1 MSDWQMFALFAVLTV
16 INDCKNRTGL
26 VYLMKEDE
34 AMGIVL
40 KNILAL
46 LPENDTDSIQE
57 TSIYIEG
64 SRIVAIGER
73 PEGFREEK
81 VIDGK
86 DRFAIPG
93 LVNCHTHSYMS
104 FMRNVADDL
113 SFMDWLFGS
122 IDPIEQQ
129 MTDEDAYW
137 GACLAILEMMKSGT
151 TCFNDMQ
158 MNIHQT
164 TKAVKDSGMRAV
176 ICRGLVGSGND
187 EAGQVRLREA
197 YEEKDGAADCDR
209 LTFLLGPHAP
219 YTCDDK
225 FMQIVSKEAKKNHM
239 GIHVHLSE
247 SESEI
252 AQIKEK
258 YGCTPIE
265 MADKNGLFDVPAI
278 AAHCVQI
285 TENDMEILKSR
296 NVSVVTNPA
305 SNMKLGNGFAPVPAM
320 LEKGINVCLGTDGAA
335 SNNSLNL
342 FHEMNLLALIHKGV
356 KKSSQCISA
365 KENIR
370 IATINGAKALGL
382 DREIGSLEVGKKAD
396 IAILNLNTP
405 SLTPRNNLIAGLSY
419 SANGS
424 EVETVIIDGKVT
436 MENKKILTMDEELV
450 YKKVNEII
458 VRMGLDQKEY

>member
-1 MSDWQMFALFAVLTV
+1 
-16 INDCKNRTGL
+16 
-26 VYLMKEDE
+26 
-34 AMGIVL
+34 MGIVL

-46 LPENDTDSIQE
+46 LPEGNAGGARDVLRETD
-57 TSIYIEG
+57 IYIEG
-64 SRIVAIGER
+64 TRITAMGKK
-73 PEGFREEK
+73 PEGFLEEK

-86 DRFAIPG
+86 DRLAIPG

-129 MTDEDAYW
+129 MTDEDTYW
-137 GACLAILEMMKSGT
+137 GACLAIIEMMKSGT

-164 TKAVKDSGMRAV
+164 TRAVKESGMRAV
-176 ICRGLVGSGND
+176 ISRGLIGSGND
-187 EAGQVRLREA
+187 EAGQMRLRQA
-197 YEEKDGAADCDR
+197 YEERDAAADCER
-209 LTFLLGPHAP
+209 LSFMLAPHAP
-219 YTCDDK
+219 YTCDED
-225 FMQIVSKEAKKNHM
+225 FMRIVSEEAKKNHM

-258 YGCTPIE
+258 YGCSPIE
-265 MADKNGLFDVPAI
+265 MADRNGLFDVPTI

-285 TENDMEILKSR
+285 TESDMEILKEK

-305 SNMKLGNGFAPVPAM
+305 SNMKLGNGFAPVPEM
-320 LEKGINVCLGTDGAA
+320 LEKGINVCIGTDGAA

-342 FHEMNLLALIHKGV
+342 FHEMSLLALIHKGV
-356 KKSSQCISA
+356 KRTPQCISA

-382 DREIGSLEVGKKAD
+382 EKEIGSLEVGKKAD
-396 IAILNLNTP
+396 IAILNLNSP

-424 EVETVIIDGKVT
+424 EVETVIIDGKIT
-436 MENKKILTMDEELV
+436 MENRKILTMDEDLV
-450 YKKVNEII
+450 YKKINEII
-458 VRMGLDQKEY
+458 VRLGLDKKEY

>member
-1 MSDWQMFALFAVLTV
+1 
-16 INDCKNRTGL
+16 
-26 VYLMKEDE
+26 
-34 AMGIVL
+34 MGIVL
-40 KNILAL
+40 KNILAV
-46 LPENDTDSIQE
+46 LPEGEKDVVKETD
-57 TSIYIEG
+57 IYIEG
-64 SRIVAIGER
+64 SRIAAIGQK
-73 PEGFREEK
+73 PEGFMEEK

-86 DRFAIPG
+86 DRLAIPG
-93 LVNCHTHSYMS
+93 LINCHTHSYMS

-122 IDPIEQQ
+122 IDPIEQK
-129 MTDEDAYW
+129 MTDEDTYW
-137 GACLAILEMMKSGT
+137 GACLAIIEMMKSGT

-164 TKAVKDSGMRAV
+164 TRAVKESGMRAV
-176 ICRGLVGSGND
+176 ISRGLVGEGDN
-187 EAGQVRLREA
+187 EAGQMRLSQA
-197 YEEKDGAADCDR
+197 YEERDAAKDCDR
-209 LTFLLGPHAP
+209 LTFMLGPHAP
-219 YTCDDK
+219 YTCDDAY
-225 FMQIVSKEAKKNHM
+225 MRIVSEEAKKNHM

-252 AQIKEK
+252 QQIKEK
-258 YGCTPIE
+258 YGCSPIE

-285 TENDMEILKSR
+285 TESDMDILKEK

-305 SNMKLGNGFAPVPAM
+305 SNMKLGNGFAPVPRM
-320 LEKGINVCLGTDGAA
+320 MEKGINVCLGTDGAA

-342 FHEMNLLALIHKGV
+342 FHELSLLTLIHKGV
-356 KKSSQCISA
+356 NRTPQCVSA
-365 KENIR
+365 REGLR

-382 DREIGSLEVGKKAD
+382 EKETGSLEAGKKAD
-396 IAILNLNTP
+396 IAILDLNTP

-436 MENKKILTMDEELV
+436 MENRKVLTLDEELV
-450 YKKVNEII
+450 YQKINEII
-458 VRMGLDQKEY
+458 VRMELDKKEY